1 MEERRRYKR
10 SLIADSGVKLIEVNT
25 GYEPE
30 LISVVDFSS
39 GGLSLSADKAF
50 PVDTDINIA
59 LATSEEKKIALTG
72 KVIWTQLKADAWMI
86 GISLMSTFRH

>member
-30 LISVVDFSS
+30 LINIVDFSS
-39 GGLSLSADKAF
+39 GGLSLSADKAIEELGIR
-50 PVDTDINIA
+50 TA
-59 LATSEEKKIALTG
+59 SETP
-72 KVIWTQLKADAWMI
+72 
-86 GISLMSTFRH
+86 